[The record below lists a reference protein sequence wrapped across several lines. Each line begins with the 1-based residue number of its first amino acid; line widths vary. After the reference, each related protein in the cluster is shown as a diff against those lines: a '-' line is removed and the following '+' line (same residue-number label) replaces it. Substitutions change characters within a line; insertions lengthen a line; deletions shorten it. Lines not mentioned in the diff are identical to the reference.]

1 MITEAMIHR
10 ALIKRHTA
18 GVQEKLAGA
27 RVAIA
32 GLGGLGSNVA
42 FALARTGVGHLH
54 LLDFDKVDITNLNRQ
69 QYFIRHIGMYK
80 TDALSEELR
89 EINPYLHITAECVEV
104 AEENV
109 VKLFGH
115 DDIVC
120 EAFDRPEAKAMLV
133 NGIREH
139 YPDKLL
145 VAASG
150 MAGYG
155 GNDAIRTRR
164 VAEHFYVCGDSV
176 SEPEHGS
183 GLMAPRVA
191 LCAAHQANL
200 ITQYIIDG
208 HTD

>member
-1 MITEAMIHR
+1 MITEEMIR
-10 ALIKRHTA
+10 QALIERHTA
-18 GVQEKLAGA
+18 GVQRKLAGA

-42 FALARTGVGHLH
+42 FVLARAGVGHLH

-80 TDALSEELR
+80 TDALTEELQQ
-89 EINPYLHITAECVEV
+89 INPYLHIRADCVKVTEGNL
-104 AEENV
+104 AD
-109 VKLFGH
+109 LFGQ
-115 DDIVC
+115 DEIVC

-133 NGIREH
+133 NGIREY

-155 GNDAIRTRR
+155 GSDTIRTRQI
-164 VAEHFYVCGDSV
+164 AEHFYVCGDGGS
-176 SEPEHGS
+176 SPEHGN

-200 ITQYIIDG
+200 ITQYIIDR
-208 HTD
+208 HIN